1 MTIRTLIIIS
11 CILLIY
17 FAIIIFA
24 VTDSANFDLVH
35 SGASADVFP
44 SDEEDITKE
53 SILPQMPSLEKLDY
67 IIQSDTLD
75 LERPIVA
82 LTFDDGPRRYLT
94 DALLDE
100 LSKRN
105 IRVTFFVLGITAANS
120 PATLT
125 TAVTMGNQIGTHG
138 YDHIKRFTTLGAK
151 GMMDQID
158 RSLDSIKDACS
169 ITPHL
174 LRPPYGSINKN
185 LAEASNLPVIL
196 WNIDPCDWKPDA
208 TAETVSQHIIEYAED
223 GSIIILHDIHEIAI
237 EATIIAIDI
246 LMARGF
252 QFVTIDELFAAKNI
266 DLIPGQI
273 YYNAK

>member
-1 MTIRTLIIIS
+1 MTIRTLVITS

-17 FAIIIFA
+17 FVIIIFVA
-24 VTDSANFDLVH
+24 TDSANFDLAH
-35 SGASADVFP
+35 FNTYADAFSP
-44 SDEEDITKE
+44 DEENVTKE
-53 SILPQMPSLEKLDY
+53 IILPQMPSLEKLDY

-105 IRVTFFVLGITAANS
+105 IRVTFFVLGTNAAKN
-120 PATLT
+120 PTTLI

-138 YDHIKRFTTLGAK
+138 YDHIKRFTTLGDK

-158 RSLDSIKDACS
+158 RSLDTITDACS

-174 LRPPYGSINKN
+174 LRPPYGSINKR

-196 WNIDPCDWKPDA
+196 WNVDPYDWKSD
-208 TAETVSQHIIEYAED
+208 TATVSQHIIEYAED
-223 GSIIILHDIHEIAI
+223 GGIIILHDIHETTI
-237 EATIIAIDI
+237 EATIIAIDT
-246 LMARGF
+246 LMASGF

-273 YYNAK
+273 YYHAKNK